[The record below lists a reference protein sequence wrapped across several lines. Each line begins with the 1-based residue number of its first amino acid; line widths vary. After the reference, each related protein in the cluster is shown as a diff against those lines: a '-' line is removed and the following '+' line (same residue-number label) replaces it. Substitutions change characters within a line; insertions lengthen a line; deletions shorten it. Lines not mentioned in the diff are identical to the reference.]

1 MDKKTDNINI
11 FDKSSDQEFTW
22 QSKHIKYFLSLKN
35 IGPTTLEKIINLNPD
50 INLWNKNYFELI
62 LSNFNEVKDY
72 LPDSIPSLENL
83 DDEVVIS
90 FKDSRYPEAFK
101 NMKKNK
107 PLLLW
112 FKGNL
117 NLEKSI
123 AVVGSRNII
132 PETGEIVD
140 SFTKNASD
148 NEFTIVSG
156 LAKGV
161 DERAHIAALNNNAKT
176 VAILPSSLD
185 NILPQSNR
193 KLAFEIL
200 ENGGLLLSE
209 YEPGSPKVPHKGN
222 YIARNRLQAGL
233 SDAVFVA
240 QTDITGGTMSTV
252 KHTIDNQKK
261 LIVYSSKND
270 FQEFKGNMY
279 LTSELKEETDHKKIL
294 GLTDKQIIHLL
305 NQKKII
311 SDFVIKSKEEANSF
325 NLNQI
330 YEF

>member
-1 MDKKTDNINI
+1 MDKKTNNTNI
-11 FDKSSDQEFTW
+11 FDKSSEQEFTW

-50 INLWNKNYFELI
+50 INLWNKNYFELT

-90 FKDSRYPEAFK
+90 FKDPRYPEAFK

-117 NLEKSI
+117 RIEKSI

-140 SFTKNASD
+140 SFSKNASD

-161 DERAHIAALNNNAKT
+161 VRDWLEVLKKEDQVVSYNVYLDRYFVYDKFIKRDLNLIKK
-176 VAILPSSLD
+176 
-185 NILPQSNR
+185 NI
-193 KLAFEIL
+193 
-200 ENGGLLLSE
+200 
-209 YEPGSPKVPHKGN
+209 
-222 YIARNRLQAGL
+222 
-233 SDAVFVA
+233 
-240 QTDITGGTMSTV
+240 
-252 KHTIDNQKK
+252 
-261 LIVYSSKND
+261 
-270 FQEFKGNMY
+270 
-279 LTSELKEETDHKKIL
+279 
-294 GLTDKQIIHLL
+294 
-305 NQKKII
+305 
-311 SDFVIKSKEEANSF
+311 
-325 NLNQI
+325 
-330 YEF
+330 